1 MNTKVKTAKT
11 FFATTIA
18 VTLLMVMVPSAA
30 HAGAPAGCT
39 PFGTDTLEMMLL
51 VDGSGSIDGAD
62 FTLQKTGYKNAVDA
76 LLPIDGSVAIGV
88 LQFSNLL
95 QTEFPLTVIDSA
107 ADKTAL
113 SNAIMAMGQIGG
125 GTLIGAAITNA
136 EGTLLGSGNGFD
148 RQIIDVS
155 TDGASADDA
164 SAAAVTA
171 VANGI
176 EQVNALGIGVAPPFN
191 AGAGS
196 FSIQVANFAEFEDA
210 IMDKLAIEFQCQVAG
225 EILPIDTT
233 ALFVSGAAA
242 NAAWMIPVIVGIAGT
257 AFYLTRS
264 RWNITSE
271 E

>member
-30 HAGAPAGCT
+30 HAGVPAGCT
-39 PFGTDTLEMMLL
+39 PFGSDTLELMLL
-51 VDGSGSIDGAD
+51 VDGSGSISPAD
-62 FTLQKTGYKNAVDA
+62 FTLQVTGYKNALTA
-76 LLPIDGSVAIGV
+76 LLPTDGSVAVGV
-88 LQFSNLL
+88 LQFDNAII
-95 QTEFPLTVIDSA
+95 TEHPLTVIDSGA
-107 ADKTAL
+107 KKTAL
-113 SNAIMAMGQIGG
+113 TDDIMAMVQSNG
-125 GTLIGAAITNA
+125 GTLIGAAITSA

-164 SAAAVTA
+164 SAAAATA

-176 EQVNALGIGVAPPFN
+176 EQVNALGIGVMPGFN

-196 FSIQVANFAEFEDA
+196 FSVEVANFDEFEDA
-210 IMDKLAIEFQCQVAG
+210 IFDKLSLEFQCQVAG

-242 NAAWMIPVIVGIAGT
+242 NAAWLLPVIAGIAGT